1 MDLQYVQ
8 ESNLISWKRW

>member
-8 ESNLISWKRW
+8 ESNLISWKRC